1 MKEREDSDVAESV
14 SLLSPSPFPSP
25 FPSLLSLFSLLV
37 SSATRYRNRVRIS
50 TRPRQK
56 GSTRWPWLAST
67 FTRPVFRSRG
77 TDAALFHVRRFQR
90 SQQHAARAS
99 VSVCVCVFVYGRQT
113 HRDTQGRQRRENE
126 RKRGRPP
133 LISETFVFFFVLARL
148 SPLYATGRAFTA
160 SCLTPALGSQCA
172 TGAQEAAKRG
182 PRGTKSAIARGKAAL
197 VPPLGPCSDLFRW
210 GGRMPRSR

>member
-99 VSVCVCVFVYGRQT
+99 VCVCVCLCVRPA
-113 HRDTQGRQRRENE
+113 DAQGHTGTAETGE
-126 RKRGRPP
+126 RKKKGEATIDFRN
-133 LISETFVFFFVLARL
+133 LCFFLRSR
-148 SPLYATGRAFTA
+148 SPLSSVRDRPRFHCFLLNARAGVA
-160 SCLTPALGSQCA
+160 V
-172 TGAQEAAKRG
+172 RH
-182 PRGTKSAIARGKAAL
+182 R
-197 VPPLGPCSDLFRW
+197 
-210 GGRMPRSR
+210 RSRGGKERAAGDKERDRER